1 MLCDDLAGWEADGKE
16 IEVQER
22 GVYIYIY
29 VCVCIM
35 MTDSSCCTAETNIH
49 CKAVSLQLKK
59 KTIYT
64 LLYIKQDKQQG
75 STVWHGELESISC
88 NNLQW
93 KRI

>member
-1 MLCDDLAGWEADGKE
+1 MC
-16 IEVQER
+16 
-22 GVYIYIY
+22 
-29 VCVCIM
+29 VCVCVM
-35 MTDSSCCTAETNIH
+35 MTDSSCTAETNIH
-49 CKAVSLQLKK
+49 CKAVSLQSK

-64 LLYIKQDKQQG
+64 LLYIKHDKQQG

>member
-1 MLCDDLAGWEADGKE
+1 MLCGDLEGWEAGGQE

-22 GVYIYIY
+22 GDIYIC
-29 VCVCIM
+29 VCLCIM
-35 MTDSSCCTAETNIH
+35 MTDSSCCMAETNIH

-59 KTIYT
+59 KTIYM
-64 LLYIKQDKQQG
+64 LLCIKQDKQQG
-75 STVWHGELESISC
+75 STVWHGELESISY